1 MTNKEKAGSSYNSG
15 KVKVQKFGL
24 VSSTTTQGSKKTE
37 TR

>member
-1 MTNKEKAGSSYNSG
+1 MANKGKTGSSYNPG
-15 KVKVQKFGL
+15 KGKVQKFRL

>member
-1 MTNKEKAGSSYNSG
+1 MTNKEKAGSSYNPDKG
-15 KVKVQKFGL
+15 KVQKFGL